1 MIGILVGSWLFC
13 MVSFCALGVGCRLAC
28 RGRRIHGKDCICG
41 RHDIAAKALASG
53 PPGLPASS
61 SIVGRSSRLRAAET
75 HVRALQ
81 QRFVEGRL
89 SMEQYETEVD
99 RVVGLA

>member
-1 MIGILVGSWLFC
+1 MIGILFGAWLFC
-13 MVSFCALGVGCRLAC
+13 LVSFSAIGVGCRIVC
-28 RGRRIHGKDCICG
+28 HNRRIRGRTCVCG
-41 RHDIAAKALASG
+41 RHEASARSVGPAAAWRAVAG
-53 PPGLPASS
+53 APASA
-61 SIVGRSSRLRAAET
+61 RLRAAET

-89 SMEQYETEVD
+89 SVEQYETELD